1 MDDVSS
7 ADVDHTPGESL
18 SIEGRMV
25 VSPGIGTFRAETT
38 IGVGTRVEAGSPIGF
53 IEALGDTVAVDS
65 PFRGRVE
72 RLLVEPGER
81 LRNGQGVA
89 WLRLE

>member
-1 MDDVSS
+1 MSATDVE
-7 ADVDHTPGESL
+7 HTSGETL
-18 SIEGRMV
+18 SIDGRMV

-38 IGVGTRVEAGSPIGF
+38 IGVGTSVEAGSPVGF
-53 IEALGDTVAVDS
+53 IEALGEIVSVDS